1 MSEERLERL
10 LLLAQTGELTDSQR
24 KELDTILAQTESAR
38 AYRDDMEAMLSAVR
52 ETPLPRDLDPMVMRR
67 IEIQGRREVNT
78 TKPRSHASFLH
89 LWRPALASG
98 IAAIA
103 LLFLG
108 IRFAQQNQGS
118 AESAGTTG
126 TSQVVETMELAW
138 DVEFD
143 DEVED
148 LNDLLALAEG
158 GLEVP
163 QDAGGDSE
171 DELLQELL
179 NLEGISI

>member
-1 MSEERLERL
+1 MSEEKLERL
-10 LLLAQTGELTDSQR
+10 LLLAQTGELSDVQR
-24 KELDTILAQTESAR
+24 KELDTLLAQTESAR

-52 ETPLPRDLDPMVMRR
+52 DTPLPRDLDPMVMRR
-67 IEIQGRREVNT
+67 IEIQGRRAMNT
-78 TKPRSHASFLH
+78 RERRSPASIL
-89 LWRPALASG
+89 LTWRPALASG

-108 IRFAQQNQGS
+108 IRFVQQNEGN
-118 AESAGTTG
+118 AESAGVTEAD
-126 TSQVVETMELAW
+126 QPVERMEFAW
-138 DVEFD
+138 DIEFD

-158 GLEVP
+158 DL
-163 QDAGGDSE
+163 DAVGDSE

-179 NLEGISI
+179 KLEGINI